1 MMQNRTRHRSA
12 ENIVGNSRPPVDVSL
27 RAPESFHPDLAR
39 SNSNGYTK
47 NRKQPRHSVPAII
60 LSPPIEA
67 SEEVPVFTPT
77 KLPDRH
83 LTKQKSLP
91 SDQVCGRGGGAVTLI
106 PTLIQ
111 RLLAFYALIVLN
123 VQSNWVWV
131 HWGELGCGYVDSSY
145 SAFAMVFSQMSR
157 IHSEHPSH
165 TSFSVLFRFVLS
177 YKLQADCNSINNPY
191 ISICY

>member
-1 MMQNRTRHRSA
+1 MYSGEIMQNRTRHRSA
-12 ENIVGNSRPPVDVSL
+12 ENIVGNSRPQVDVGL

-106 PTLIQ
+106 PT
-111 RLLAFYALIVLN
+111 
-123 VQSNWVWV
+123 
-131 HWGELGCGYVDSSY
+131 
-145 SAFAMVFSQMSR
+145 
-157 IHSEHPSH
+157 
-165 TSFSVLFRFVLS
+165 
-177 YKLQADCNSINNPY
+177 
-191 ISICY
+191 